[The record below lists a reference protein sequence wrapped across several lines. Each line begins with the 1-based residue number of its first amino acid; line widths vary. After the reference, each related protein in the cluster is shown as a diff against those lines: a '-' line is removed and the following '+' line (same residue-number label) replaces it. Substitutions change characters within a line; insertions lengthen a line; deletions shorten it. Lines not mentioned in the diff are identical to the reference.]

1 MTLRINRGRVRRL
14 FVAALA
20 PFLVTLAHADDIHV
34 ASSGGFAAAYRSLAT
49 GFEART
55 GHTLIPVWGP
65 SMGETSGAIPKRLE
79 RGEPIDVVI
88 MVGNALDKLVQQGR
102 VEDAGHRL
110 LANSKIGVA
119 VPAGAPRPDI
129 STVEGLKQALLKAKS
144 IAYSDSASGEYLS
157 KVLFPRLGI
166 AEQIKNKAH
175 MIPAEPVGQV
185 VARGEADL
193 GFQQV
198 SELLPVAGID
208 FVGEIPEET
217 QLLTPFSAGIVTGTH
232 EQAAAQA
239 LLDYLSSPEAA
250 PLIRK
255 TGLSPAVTTPAEGAA
270 P

>member
-1 MTLRINRGRVRRL
+1 MRFGLNSGRIRRL
-14 FVAALA
+14 LFLA
-20 PFLVTLAHADDIHV
+20 IAPLVVSLAHADEIHV
-34 ASSGGFAAAYRSLAT
+34 ASSGGFAAAYRALAP
-49 GFEART
+49 GFEAHS
-55 GHTLIPVWGP
+55 GHKLVAVWGP

-88 MVGNALDKLVQQGR
+88 MVGEALDKLVQQGR

-119 VPAGAPRPDI
+119 VPSGSAKPDV
-129 STVEGLKQALLKAKS
+129 STVDGLKQALLKARA

-166 AEQIKNKAH
+166 ADQIKGKSR
-175 MIPAEPVGQV
+175 MIPAEPVAQV

-198 SELLPVAGID
+198 SELLPVPGID

-217 QLLTPFSAGIVTGTH
+217 QQLTPFSVGIVAGTKEH
-232 EQAAAQA
+232 AGAQA
-239 LLDYLSSPEAA
+239 LIDYLTSAEAV

-255 TGLSPAVTTPAEGAA
+255 TGLFPAAA
-270 P
+270 ATH

>member
-1 MTLRINRGRVRRL
+1 MQFAPSTRRCLRNLI
-14 FVAALA
+14 LA
-20 PFLVTLAHADDIHV
+20 MAPVLAFTANADEIHV
-34 ASSGGFAAAYRSLAT
+34 ASSGGFAAAYRALAP

-55 GHTLIPVWGP
+55 GHTLVAVWGP

-88 MVGNALDKLVQQGR
+88 MVGDALDKLVQQGR

-119 VPAGAPRPDI
+119 VKAGAPRPDV
-129 STVEGLKQALLKAKS
+129 STVAGLKQALLNAKS

-157 KVLFPRLGI
+157 KVLFPRLGV
-166 AEQIKNKAH
+166 AEQIQGKSR
-175 MIPAEPVGQV
+175 MIPAEPVAQV
-185 VARGEADL
+185 VARGDADL

-208 FVGEIPEET
+208 FVGELPDEA
-217 QLLTPFSAGIVTGTH
+217 QQLTPFSAGVVAGAKSRT
-232 EQAAAQA
+232 AAMA
-239 LLDYLSSPEAA
+239 LLDYLGSAEAQ

-255 TGLSPAVTTPAEGAA
+255 TGLTPAPAA
-270 P
+270 H

>member
-1 MTLRINRGRVRRL
+1 MKLGPYRGRIARL
-14 FVAALA
+14 LFLITTPLMGSIALA
-20 PFLVTLAHADDIHV
+20 DEIHV
-34 ASSGGFAAAYRSLAT
+34 ASSGGFAAAYRALAP
-49 GFEART
+49 GFEMRT
-55 GHTLIPVWGP
+55 GHKLVTVWGP

-88 MVGNALDKLVQQGR
+88 MVGDALDKLIQQGR
-102 VEDAGHRL
+102 VDEGGHRL

-119 VPAGAPRPDI
+119 VPAGAARPDV
-129 STVEGLKQALLKAKS
+129 STVAGLKQALLNARS

-166 AEQIKNKAH
+166 AEQVKGKSR
-175 MIPAEPVGQV
+175 MIPAEPVAQV

-198 SELLPVAGID
+198 SELLPIQGID

-217 QLLTPFSAGIVTGTH
+217 QQVTPFSAGIVASSKEH
-232 EQAAAQA
+232 VAAQA
-239 LLDYLSSPEAA
+239 LIDYLTSDEAL

-255 TGLSPAVTTPAEGAA
+255 TGLTPAPATA
-270 P
+270 H